1 MAINGPS
8 YPVFTSLDDDE
19 AHYRKYV
26 RMHSFLEKRGN
37 EKSQADASAAV
48 FGSYSSLFS
57 GMMEM

>member
-1 MAINGPS
+1 M
-8 YPVFTSLDDDE
+8 DDDE